1 MTVAI
6 FQRYCVYMKHSAQ
19 TGSKLAALTS
29 IIVWDRKRPFMR
41 KLFFRRAVA
50 FRFLYF
56 RSAGYFPDRLP
67 KGFPLVSLSRA
78 LICEP
83 DFAAKLKS
91 GAANESKCT
100 ACNGCFSVYRRRFV
114 RCVQH
119 DVLLPQLKKVFG

>member
-1 MTVAI
+1 MTEAI

-29 IIVWDRKRPFMR
+29 IIVRDRKRPFMR

-67 KGFPLVSLSRA
+67 K
-78 LICEP
+78 
-83 DFAAKLKS
+83 
-91 GAANESKCT
+91 N
-100 ACNGCFSVYRRRFV
+100 CFSR
-114 RCVQH
+114 
-119 DVLLPQLKKVFG
+119 VFRWSRSAAR